1 MPCGSKNWADEAIRI
16 SSLLSKQTTPS
27 EEAMALTV
35 LEKKMKYWLESP
47 EDIPNDEDLEGF
59 QSNMSHKKKKSRDV
73 WTHGDIDMFYAKQI
87 EIAKLRK
94 DSMTGEG
101 WDLAYQQS
109 LSSMVS
115 MSDKTLKKNNELLK
129 LAFQD
134 DMETS
139 TVSSSIKDNDPTINT
154 NHF

>member
-1 MPCGSKNWADEAIRI
+1 
-16 SSLLSKQTTPS
+16 
-27 EEAMALTV
+27 
-35 LEKKMKYWLESP
+35 
-47 EDIPNDEDLEGF
+47 
-59 QSNMSHKKKKSRDV
+59 
-73 WTHGDIDMFYAKQI
+73 MFYAKQI

-101 WDLAYQQS
+101 WDLAYRQY

-115 MSDKTLKKNNELLK
+115 MSNKTLKKNNELLK

-134 DMETS
+134 DIETS

-154 NHF
+154 NHSSMRETTKSNNNSIPINLNDDADDE